1 MDINYISTRGNSP
14 AMPFAGAV
22 TEGMVSSGGLFVPEK
37 IPHADFSKLTG
48 RSYQETAV
56 AVLTPFMGGFDNDEI
71 AACVNEAYTSESFD
85 IPDVVKTVPIGGNRY
100 ILELWHGPTAAFK
113 DVALQI
119 MPLFMRHSKVKRDDD
134 SRTLIL
140 VATSGDTGKA
150 ALEGF
155 KNRDGISI
163 AVFYPHGGVS
173 EIQRLQMAATDG
185 NNTHVFAARGN
196 FDDCQSGVKALFV
209 DGGLRDKAARRGVKF
224 SSANSINWGRLCP
237 QIVYYVKSYLDLVSI
252 NAISYGDKI
261 DFCVPTGNFGN
272 ILAGYYAR
280 EMGLPIRRLICASN
294 KNNVLTDFFKNGV
307 YSIKNREFHKTMSPS
322 MDILISSNLERF
334 LFEMSGRDA
343 GKVVGWYES
352 LAGTGEFSV
361 DDDMMEKMRGLIE
374 ARWADEE
381 ESLKTI
387 GGVYHES
394 KYIMDTHTAV
404 AAAVIERSRNA
415 VIGGISNKDNNG
427 DNVDNVDND
436 VPIIIASTASPYKF
450 APDVL
455 KGLGIKV
462 GNDEFESI
470 KTLSSLG
477 AGPIHRAV
485 DGLTEKKVLHDK
497 VIDIGEMKSTVERL
511 L

>member
-1 MDINYISTRGNSP
+1 MDMRYVSTRGNSP
-14 AMPFAGAV
+14 ALSFAGAV
-22 TEGMVSSGGLFVPEK
+22 MEGMVSSGGLFVPEK
-37 IPHADFSKLTG
+37 VPKVDFSKLAG

-56 AVLTPFMGGFDNDEI
+56 TVLTPFMGGFDGGEI
-71 AACVNEAYTSESFD
+71 AGCVNEAYTLESFD
-85 IPDVVKTVPIGGNRY
+85 IPEVVKTVPVGNNRY

-119 MPLFMRHSKVKRDDD
+119 MPQFMRYSKVKRADG

-155 KNRDGISI
+155 KNREGISI

-173 EIQRLQMAATDG
+173 EIQRLQMVTTDG

-196 FDDCQSGVKALFV
+196 FDDCQSGVKALFG
-209 DGGLRDKAARRGVKF
+209 DGGLRDKAAGRGVKF

-237 QIVYYVKSYLDLVSI
+237 QIVYYVKSYLDLVSTGK
-252 NAISYGDKI
+252 ISYGDKI

-272 ILAGYYAR
+272 ILAGYYAK
-280 EMGLPIRRLICASN
+280 EMGLPIRKLICASN
-294 KNNVLTDFFKNGV
+294 KNNVLTDFFKSGE

-343 GKVVGWYES
+343 EKVIGWYDS
-352 LAGTGEFSV
+352 LTKNGKFSV
-361 DDDMMEKMRGLIE
+361 DNGITEKMRGLIE
-374 ARWADEE
+374 ARWVDEDE
-381 ESLKTI
+381 ALKTI
-387 GGVYHES
+387 GDVYRES
-394 KYIMDTHTAV
+394 KYVMDTHTAV
-404 AAAVIERSRNA
+404 AAASVVRTDGS
-415 VIGGISNKDNNG
+415 
-427 DNVDNVDND
+427 ND
-436 VPIIIASTASPYKF
+436 VPVIIASTASPYKF

-455 KGLGIKV
+455 TGLGIKV
-462 GNDEFESI
+462 DGDEFESI
-470 KTLSSLG
+470 KVLSSSG
-477 AGPIHRAV
+477 AGSIHRAV
-485 DGLTEKKVLHDK
+485 GGLTEKKVLHDR
-497 VIDIGEMKSTVERL
+497 VIGIEEMRETVEGL

>member
-1 MDINYISTRGNSP
+1 MSTNYISTRGNSEP
-14 AMPFAGAV
+14 LSFAGAV

-37 IPHADFSKLTG
+37 IPKVDFSKLAG
-48 RSYQETAV
+48 RSYQEIAV
-56 AVLTPFMGGFDNDEI
+56 AVLTPFMGGFTPAEI
-71 AACVNEAYTSESFD
+71 ASCVNDAYTSESFD

-100 ILELWHGPTAAFK
+100 VLELWHGPTAAFK

-119 MPLFMRHSKVKRDDD
+119 MPQFMRFSKVKCNDN

-173 EIQRLQMAATDG
+173 EIQRLQMATTDG
-185 NNTHVFAARGN
+185 NNTTVIAARGN
-196 FDDCQSGVKALFV
+196 FDDCQSGVKALFG
-209 DGGLRDKAARRGVKF
+209 DKQLRDKAAGRGVKF

-237 QIVYYVKSYLDLVSI
+237 QIVYYVKSYLDLVSTKVI
-252 NAISYGDKI
+252 NYGDGV

-272 ILAGYYAR
+272 ILAGYYAK

-294 KNNVLTDFFKNGV
+294 KNNVLTDFFETGK
-307 YSIKNREFHKTMSPS
+307 YDKNREFHKTMSPS

-334 LFEMSGRDA
+334 LFEISGRYA
-343 GKVVGWYES
+343 EKVINWYKS
-352 LAGTGEFSV
+352 LNDDGCFSV
-361 DDDMMEKMRGLIE
+361 DAGIMEKVRGLIE
-374 ARWADEE
+374 AKWVDEGE
-381 ESLKTI
+381 VLRTI
-387 GGVYHES
+387 GNIYKES
-394 KYIMDTHTAV
+394 NYIMDTHTAV
-404 AAAVIERSRNA
+404 AAAAVIERSRNA
-415 VIGGISNKDNNG
+415 VISINSINK
-427 DNVDNVDND
+427 DND
-436 VPIIIASTASPYKF
+436 VPVIITSTASPYKF

-455 KGLGIKV
+455 TGLGIKV
-462 GNDEFESI
+462 GGDEFESI
-470 KTLSSLG
+470 KTLSKSG

-485 DGLTEKKVLHDK
+485 DGLTSKKVLHDK
-497 VIDIGEMKSTVERL
+497 VIDINEMKETVERL

>member
-1 MDINYISTRGNSP
+1 MRYISTRGNSEP
-14 AMPFAGAV
+14 MSFAGAV
-22 TEGMVSSGGLFVPEK
+22 MEGMVSSGGLFVPEK
-37 IPHADFSKLTG
+37 VPQVDFSKLAG
-48 RSYQETAV
+48 RSYREIAI
-56 AVLTPFMGGFDNDEI
+56 AVLTPFMGGFDGGEI
-71 AACVNEAYTSESFD
+71 AACVNEAYTPESFD
-85 IPDVVKTVPIGGNRY
+85 IPEAVKTVPIGGNRY

-119 MPLFMRHSKVKRDDD
+119 MPRFMRFSKVKCKDD

-155 KNRDGISI
+155 KNREGISI

-173 EIQRLQMAATDG
+173 EIQRLQMATTDG

-196 FDDCQSGVKALFV
+196 FDDCQSGVKALF
-209 DGGLRDKAARRGVKF
+209 GNSGLRDKAALCGVKF

-237 QIVYYVKSYLDLVSI
+237 QIVYYVKSYLDLVST
-252 NAISYGDKI
+252 NVISYGDKI

-272 ILAGYYAR
+272 ILAGYYAK

-294 KNNVLTDFFKNGV
+294 KNNVLTDFFKSGKYN
-307 YSIKNREFHKTMSPS
+307 KNRKFHKTMSPS

-343 GKVVGWYES
+343 GKVTKWYES
-352 LAGTGEFSV
+352 LAKDGNFSV
-361 DDDMMEKMRGLIE
+361 DKEVMEKTSGLIE
-374 ARWADEE
+374 ARWVDEE

-387 GGVYHES
+387 GRVYHES
-394 KYIMDTHTAV
+394 KYVMDTHTAV
-404 AAAVIERSRNA
+404 AASAA
-415 VIGGISNKDNNG
+415 GGVNR
-427 DNVDNVDND
+427 DND
-436 VPIIIASTASPYKF
+436 VPVIIASTASPYKF

-455 KGLGIKV
+455 TGLGIKL
-462 GNDEFESI
+462 GGDEFESI
-470 KTLSSLG
+470 KALSSSG
-477 AGPIHRAV
+477 AGSIHRAV

-497 VIDIGEMKSTVERL
+497 VIDIGEMRETVEQL

>member
-1 MDINYISTRGNSP
+1 MSDINYISTRGNSEP
-14 AMPFAGAV
+14 LLFAGAV
-22 TEGMVSSGGLFVPEK
+22 MEGMVSSGGLFVPEK
-37 IPHADFSKLTG
+37 VPNVDFSKLAG
-48 RSYQETAV
+48 RSYQETATT
-56 AVLTPFMGGFDNDEI
+56 VLTQFMGGFDGGEI
-71 AACVNEAYTSESFD
+71 AGCVNEAYTSESFD
-85 IPDVVKTVPIGGNRY
+85 IPEVVKTVPIGNNRY

-119 MPLFMRHSKVKRDDD
+119 MPQFMRFSKVKCADN

-155 KNRDGISI
+155 KNREGISI

-173 EIQRLQMAATDG
+173 EIQRLQMVTTDG

-196 FDDCQSGVKALFV
+196 FDDCQSGVKALFG
-209 DGGLRDKAARRGVKF
+209 DGELRDKAAGRGVKF

-237 QIVYYVKSYLDLVSI
+237 QIVYYVKSYLDLVSTKV
-252 NAISYGDKI
+252 ISYGDKI

-272 ILAGYYAR
+272 ILAGYYAK

-294 KNNVLTDFFKNGV
+294 KNNVLTDFFKSGE
-307 YSIKNREFHKTMSPS
+307 YSIKDREFHKTMSPS

-343 GKVVGWYES
+343 KKVIGWYDS
-352 LAGTGEFSV
+352 LAKNGVFSV
-361 DDDMMEKMRGLIE
+361 DAGITEKMRGLIE
-374 ARWADEE
+374 ARWVDEDE
-381 ESLKTI
+381 ALKTI
-387 GGVYHES
+387 GDVYRES
-394 KYIMDTHTAV
+394 KYVMDTHTAV
-404 AAAVIERSRNA
+404 AAAA
-415 VIGGISNKDNNG
+415 VIRTDRN
-427 DNVDNVDND
+427 ND
-436 VPIIIASTASPYKF
+436 VPVIIASTASPYKF

-455 KGLGIKV
+455 TGLGIKV
-462 GNDEFESI
+462 DGDEFESI
-470 KTLSSLG
+470 KALSSSG
-477 AGPIHRAV
+477 AGSIHRAV

-497 VIDIGEMKSTVERL
+497 VIDIGEMRETAEGL